1 MSKNNKN
8 IAGKN
13 TENENVVKLAGR
25 WRAGLL
31 SLLFSRFT
39 VIFVLLLLQAAVT
52 VFIWFIFGE
61 YLHKIS
67 AAAQTLFG
75 IVIMLIL
82 INSSMDSSAKVTWT
96 LLIGVLPV
104 FGGLFYLWTR
114 LEIGYRK
121 LRIKVEQT
129 CDLVR
134 ESLPANEEE
143 LARLRES
150 DGDSASLALYLRE
163 VGNSSVY
170 GHNELKYFP
179 SGESKFQDMLEELK
193 KAEKFI
199 LLEYF
204 IIQEGYMWG
213 SILDILI
220 KKAKE
225 GVDVRVM
232 FDGTCYLTKLP
243 QDYKSRLEKVGIKCQ
258 VWAPVNPVLTSSYN
272 YRDHRKILVI
282 DGKTAYNGGV
292 NLADEY
298 INLNSRFGIWK
309 DSALRI
315 KGPAVRSYTLMFLQ
329 MWLAAS
335 RDTSDARQELL
346 SYAEAEPDRFEDAE
360 GFVIP
365 YADSPLDGDKVGE
378 MVYMDMIDTAESYVH
393 ITSPYLILDDELKT
407 SLCFAARRGTD
418 VRLILP
424 GIPDKKAV
432 YALAKRYYK
441 DLLEAGV
448 RIYEFTPGFIHA
460 KNFVSDGKKAVVGT
474 INLDYRSLYHHFECA
489 TYMSGT
495 AAVAEIEKDFEHTLG
510 LCREVTPE
518 SVKNEKFTVKLTGAV
533 VRLLA
538 PLL

>member
-31 SLLFSRFT
+31 SLLFSRLT
-39 VIFVLLLLQAAVT
+39 VIVVLLLLQAAVT

-61 YLHKIS
+61 YLQKIS

-243 QDYKSRLEKVGIKCQ
+243 QNYKSRL
-258 VWAPVNPVLTSSYN
+258 
-272 YRDHRKILVI
+272 I

-432 YALAKRYYK
+432 YALAKRHYK